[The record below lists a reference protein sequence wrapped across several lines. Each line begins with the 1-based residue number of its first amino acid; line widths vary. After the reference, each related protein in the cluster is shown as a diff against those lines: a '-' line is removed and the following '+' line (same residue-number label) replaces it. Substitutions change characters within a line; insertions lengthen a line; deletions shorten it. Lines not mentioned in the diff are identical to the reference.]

1 MYLYFPVYMF
11 QSIKGETQ
19 VAEKSVWVLHSYL
32 SENSN
37 FDISIRGHINRLLT
51 LIQFEFSIDT
61 QCYVLLKYV
70 TNPNVG

>member
-1 MYLYFPVYMF
+1 M
-11 QSIKGETQ
+11 
-19 VAEKSVWVLHSYL
+19 AEKSVWVLHSYL